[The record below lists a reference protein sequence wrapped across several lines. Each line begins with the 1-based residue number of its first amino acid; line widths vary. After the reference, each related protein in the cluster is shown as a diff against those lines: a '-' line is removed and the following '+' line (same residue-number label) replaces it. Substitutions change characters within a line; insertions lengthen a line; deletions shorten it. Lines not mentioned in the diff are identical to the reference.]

1 MARAIGYIR
10 VSTEQQAEEGVS
22 LSAQEAKVRAYCDLY
37 GHELVRIEAD
47 AASAS
52 SLKRDGLTRALASLD
67 AGEADALV
75 VVKLD
80 RLTRSVRDL
89 DTLLHGYFG
98 AGGHDLVS
106 IGEQVDTTTATGRLM
121 LGMLMQVSQWE
132 REVIA
137 ERTKAALQ
145 HKKARGEYVG
155 QAPYGYRL
163 AADGVRIEADPDEQR
178 ALDLMRELQASGMSL
193 RGIAAALE
201 QDGVPARGARWH
213 ATTVARAT
221 QGQYGDDKQRRRK
234 RSQAATRAR
243 PG

>member
-10 VSTEQQAEEGVS
+10 VSTEHQAEEGVS
-22 LSAQEAKVRAYCDLY
+22 LAAQEAKVRAYCDLY
-37 GHELVRIEAD
+37 GHDLVSIEAD

-52 SLKRDGLTRALASLD
+52 TLKREGLQRALDALD
-67 AGEADALV
+67 GGEADVLI

-80 RLTRSVRDL
+80 RLTRSTRDL
-89 DTLLHGYFG
+89 DTLLHGYFT

-106 IGEQVDTTTATGRLM
+106 IGEQFDTTTATGRLM
-121 LGMLMQVSQWE
+121 LGMLILVSQWE
-132 REVIA
+132 REAIG

-145 HKKARGEYVG
+145 HKKARGERVG
-155 QAPYGYRL
+155 QTPYGWRV
-163 AADGVRIEADPDEQR
+163 AADGVALEADPDEQR
-178 ALDLMRELQASGMSL
+178 ALELMRELQAGGMSL

-201 QDGVPARGARWH
+201 QDGVPARGQRWH

-221 QGQYGDDKQRRRK
+221 QGQYGGKQRK
-234 RSQAATRAR
+234 RGKAATGTR